1 MVTYLLHSKAI
12 LILMYLLSVLAHVDT
27 SPDFNASHVNPH
39 IIEAYNGQPIKL
51 GESQRIL
58 DPDVFPE
65 LNKVVGHTLMVTDGT
80 SLLGAD
86 DKAGVVEIMEGIKYL
101 IDHPEI
107 KHGTIRVGFTPDE
120 EIGRGPHQ
128 FDVSRFNADFAYT
141 MDGSQLENYN
151 SKVSMQQK

>member
-1 MVTYLLHSKAI
+1 MHI
-12 LILMYLLSVLAHVDT
+12 DT
-27 SPDFNASHVNPH
+27 SPDFNASHVNPQ

-101 IDHPEI
+101 IDHPDVFPELN
-107 KHGTIRVGFTPDE
+107 KVVGHTLMVTDD
-120 EIGRGPHQ
+120 ISTR
-128 FDVSRFNADFAYT
+128 RR
-141 MDGSQLENYN
+141 
-151 SKVSMQQK
+151 

>member
-12 LILMYLLSVLAHVDT
+12 LIIMYLLSVLAHVDT

-80 SLLGAD
+80 SLLAP
-86 DKAGVVEIMEGIKYL
+86 MIKQVL
-101 IDHPEI
+101 W
-107 KHGTIRVGFTPDE
+107 K
-120 EIGRGPHQ
+120 
-128 FDVSRFNADFAYT
+128 
-141 MDGSQLENYN
+141 
-151 SKVSMQQK
+151 